1 MKNDDREVCSKT
13 APKSTKNTKVCYK
26 NLDDSDDE
34 QELLLPA
41 VKHPQKASKTSGADD
56 EDPQKTSPGPVHK
69 EPAKPAKNLLAA
81 SCSYILTS
89 GIRKG
94 KQSRLKASD
103 KTGKFYKYHKSQT
116 RD

>member
-1 MKNDDREVCSKT
+1 MCSKKPRKT
-13 APKSTKNTKVCYK
+13 SKCPEFIHRDS
-26 NLDDSDDE
+26 DDSDDG